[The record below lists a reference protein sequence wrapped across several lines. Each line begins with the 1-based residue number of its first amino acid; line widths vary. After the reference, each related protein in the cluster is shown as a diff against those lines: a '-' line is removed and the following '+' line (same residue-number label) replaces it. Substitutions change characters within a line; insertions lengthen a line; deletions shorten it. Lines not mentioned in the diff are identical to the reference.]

1 MNKEDLLKLK
11 KKILELSEEDK
22 KERDKYLRDI
32 AMDKILGPQIGY
44 PEIDKPWLQ
53 YYDLDN
59 YKDSI
64 KMTVY
69 ESLVYYN
76 HNYLN
81 DIAIEYFGAKI
92 SYRKLF
98 NTINSLAKSFKYNGV
113 KKGDFV
119 TICCPGIPET
129 VYSFYALS
137 KLGAVANMIAPYF
150 DKKEFVDRI
159 YDCKSNLLIVM
170 DSFYDDIK
178 DAVNKSN
185 IEKVVIV
192 SKRRKIF
199 IKC

>member
-22 KERDKYLRDI
+22 KERNKYLRDI

-81 DIAIEYFGAKI
+81 RFRN
-92 SYRKLF
+92 SFLF
-98 NTINSLAKSFKYNGV
+98 LFL
-113 KKGDFV
+113 F
-119 TICCPGIPET
+119 
-129 VYSFYALS
+129 
-137 KLGAVANMIAPYF
+137 
-150 DKKEFVDRI
+150 I
-159 YDCKSNLLIVM
+159 YK
-170 DSFYDDIK
+170 
-178 DAVNKSN
+178 
-185 IEKVVIV
+185 
-192 SKRRKIF
+192 
-199 IKC
+199 